1 MRVTLLDI
9 LRESGILSL
18 SKSRRLLIQG
28 AVKLN
33 GADVTNMADV
43 NITVIPTDTVDVG
56 DWSLPVK
63 EIYERLENK

>member
-9 LRESGILSL
+9 LRESGFISL
-18 SKSRRLLIQG
+18 SRSRRLIITK

-33 GADVTNMADV
+33 GLDVTNMADT

-63 EIYERLENK
+63 DIYERLESK